1 MVKLKRFYLLISSFF
16 LLINCYAQRPAK
28 VVNVHSGE
36 TATHSKWDVLL
47 KKYVDD
53 QGNVDY
59 KSFKIDLAQLN
70 TYIEDLARNPISRTA
85 HKEERLAYY
94 INLYNAGT
102 VQLILQNYP
111 LESIKDI
118 ARPWGKKRVR
128 IGDKEYSLAEIEH
141 GMLRKMEEPRI
152 HFAINCAS
160 YSCPRLLNRAFTA
173 SKLEEQLETVTSQFI
188 NDPTRNKISK
198 NAVELSKIFKWY
210 KRDFTNKNT
219 LIEYLNTYSDLK
231 ILPKADIKYLT
242 YDWRL
247 NEKR

>member
-1 MVKLKRFYLLISSFF
+1 
-16 LLINCYAQRPAK
+16 
-28 VVNVHSGE
+28 
-36 TATHSKWDVLL
+36 
-47 KKYVDD
+47 
-53 QGNVDY
+53 
-59 KSFKIDLAQLN
+59 
-70 TYIEDLARNPISRTA
+70 
-85 HKEERLAYY
+85 
-94 INLYNAGT
+94 
-102 VQLILQNYP
+102 
-111 LESIKDI
+111 
-118 ARPWGKKRVR
+118 
-128 IGDKEYSLAEIEH
+128 
-141 GMLRKMEEPRI
+141 MEEPRI